1 LSDECGLSEKLTLHS
16 TRHTFAVTQL
26 LKTNNI
32 YLVKEELAHSSVTVT
47 EGYTVHKRSK
57 ISADFPSLTK
67 QIAEAPKRVELVEG
81 EHLLV
86 NKEGE

>member
-1 LSDECGLSEKLTLHS
+1 MSFNS
-16 TRHTFAVTQL
+16 TKRRYSIRHTFAVVRL
-26 LKTNNI
+26 LRTNDIN
-32 YLVKEELAHSSVTVT
+32 LVKEELGHSSVVVT

-57 ISADFPSLTK
+57 VSADFPSLTK